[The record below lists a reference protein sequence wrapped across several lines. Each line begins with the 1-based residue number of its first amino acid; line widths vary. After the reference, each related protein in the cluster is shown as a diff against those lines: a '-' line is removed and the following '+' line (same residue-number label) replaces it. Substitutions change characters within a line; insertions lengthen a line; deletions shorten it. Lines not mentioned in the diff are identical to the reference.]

1 VGPMKS
7 GTSTAEH
14 AGMNTAGGEAAAGGS
29 VSEEI
34 PGGLLVSQDGYTLEL
49 AQKSLSA
56 DDATPLAVQVLGPD
70 IAPVAGYELTHD
82 RELHLIAVRRH
93 LAGFLHV
100 HPRTSRGRH
109 LEHPAG
115 PDRRPMAAV
124 HRSSRQAMTTN
135 SEESR

>member
-1 VGPMKS
+1 MSTPTKLAGFALVLVAAFGVAVGLGNAVGPMKS

-14 AGMNTAGGEAAAGGS
+14 AGMNTAGGEAAAG
-29 VSEEI
+29 
-34 PGGLLVSQDGYTLEL
+34 
-49 AQKSLSA
+49 
-56 DDATPLAVQVLGPD
+56 
-70 IAPVAGYELTHD
+70 PVTGYELTHD